1 MIQGRLTS
9 RPLGRHGL
17 SPFRLTRSLG
27 AAPRLAPPTRDL
39 AKQPPR
45 RWESTSTS
53 PLQDDKKSGHITAGP
68 NESILFFDSEP
79 SPTVTTYNY

>member
-9 RPLGRHGL
+9 RPLGRPGL
-17 SPFRLTRSLG
+17 SPFRVTRGLG
-27 AAPRLAPPTRDL
+27 AAPRLVPLPRDL
-39 AKQPPR
+39 ARQPPR
-45 RWESTSTS
+45 RWESSSPS

-79 SPTVTTYNY
+79 PFTLTAHND